1 MSLSLT
7 LILPESK
14 KDSLS
19 KKSEEIFLKR
29 LKLYSKI
36 NLLTFKPEKNGAL
49 EFKRQKDEQKILKLK
64 PKDAKLVVCDET
76 GKNLKTQGFLES
88 IERLFYVSSHITF
101 VIGGP
106 YGLPDSLK
114 KSADLTIKLSDLT
127 MNSDLAM
134 AVLWEQL
141 YRIFSLRAGHP
152 YHND

>member
-1 MSLSLT
+1 MNLY

-19 KKSEEIFLKR
+19 YISKNIFLKR
-29 LKLYSKI
+29 IKSYVKTSILS
-36 NLLTFKPEKNGAL
+36 FKPEKNGDVS
-49 EFKRQKDEQKILKLK
+49 FKQSKDEQKILKLV
-64 PKDAKLVVCDET
+64 PKESRLIVCDESGLSLNT
-76 GKNLKTQGFLES
+76 KKLLSK
-88 IERLFYVSSHITF
+88 IEVLAEQKSSLVF

-106 YGLPDSLK
+106 YGLSQNLK
-114 KSADLTIKLSDLT
+114 KRADLIIKLSDLT
-127 MNSDLAM
+127 MNSDLAS